1 MRGWSIK
8 IGFQRRESLP
18 SALADRRPMRLGV
31 EHFCHD
37 FFFFFFLP
45 VVPSRLYV
53 RQQNPCDSDGA
64 IILVLYTSSF

>member
-18 SALADRRPMRLGV
+18 SALADRRPMRMGI

-37 FFFFFFLP
+37 FFSP

-64 IILVLYTSSF
+64 IVVVLYTSSF